1 MHIVI
6 FAGQSRPPDTF
17 SPPNPPTKKQAPT
30 QTLKTSPQ
38 LLLNTNFPLVF
49 FLNLS
54 LFTYLYGRIITIL
67 SKESLLV

>member
-17 SPPNPPTKKQAPT
+17 SPPNPPTKKATP
-30 QTLKTSPQ
+30 QTLK
-38 LLLNTNFPLVF
+38 LLLNTNFPIVF
-49 FLNLS
+49 FLNLN

>member
-17 SPPNPPTKKQAPT
+17 PPPNPPTKKQAPP

-38 LLLNTNFPLVF
+38 HQFSTRFFSLILV
-49 FLNLS
+49 
-54 LFTYLYGRIITIL
+54 YLPTFMVEL
-67 SKESLLV
+67 

>member
-6 FAGQSRPPDTF
+6 FTGQSRPPDTF
-17 SPPNPPTKKQAPT
+17 SPPNPPTKKQAPP
-30 QTLKTSPQ
+30 QTLKH
-38 LLLNTNFPLVF
+38 LLNTNFPLF
-49 FLNLS
+49 FPLNLS

>member
-17 SPPNPPTKKQAPT
+17 SPPNPPTKKQAPP
-30 QTLKTSPQ
+30 QTLK

-49 FLNLS
+49 FLILI
-54 LFTYLYGRIITIL
+54 YLPTFMVEL
-67 SKESLLV
+67 

>member
-6 FAGQSRPPDTF
+6 FTGQSRPPDTF
-17 SPPNPPTKKQAPT
+17 PPPNPPTKKQAPP
-30 QTLKTSPQ
+30 QTLK